1 MFKAEVQVAND
12 PKWYDNALEFKFK
25 SEAENYAK
33 DLFQRWTQAVDWR
46 VVEVVNWSKLSQKQQ
61 SQLRSYNNN

>member
-1 MFKAEVQVAND
+1 MYKAEIQVVND
-12 PKWYDNALEFKFK
+12 SKWYNTLEFKFK
-25 SEAENYAK
+25 SEAEDYAK
-33 DLFQRWTQAVDWR
+33 DLFQRWTQAIDWR

>member
-25 SEAENYAK
+25 SEAEDYAK
-33 DLFQRWTQAVDWR
+33 DLFSRWTQTTDWR
-46 VVEVVNWSKLSQKQQ
+46 VVEIFDWSKLSQKQQ

>member
-25 SEAENYAK
+25 SEAEEYAK
-33 DLFQRWTQAVDWR
+33 DLFQRWTLAIDWR
-46 VVEVVNWSKLSQKQQ
+46 VIEVFDWSKLSQKQQ